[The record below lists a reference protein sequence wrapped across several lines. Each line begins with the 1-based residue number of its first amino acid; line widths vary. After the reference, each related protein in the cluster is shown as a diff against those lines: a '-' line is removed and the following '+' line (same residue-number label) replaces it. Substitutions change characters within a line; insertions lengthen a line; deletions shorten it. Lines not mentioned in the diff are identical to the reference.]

1 MTGGALPSILVVE
14 DDVELALL
22 TQSYLQKHGY
32 SVSVE
37 HNGNKAVKRILE
49 DTPDLVILDIMLPEK
64 DGLSICREVRTTY
77 KGLILMLTAKAGEID
92 EIVGLEVGADDYL
105 PKPVEPLRLLARV
118 KSLLRRSGPVGPAR
132 KMPESNLPQNLKI
145 LRLGRLQVDAANH
158 KAYLND
164 QTLELTSGEFDLL
177 WYLAN
182 NRGRTVSREE
192 LSQALRGISYDGL
205 DRNIDLRVTRLR
217 KKLADDGKNPRIIK
231 SIRGVGYLFVEK
243 P

>member
-1 MTGGALPSILVVE
+1 MTGGTLPSILVVE

-22 TQSYLQKHGY
+22 TQNYLQKHGY

-37 HNGNKAVKRILE
+37 HNGNLAVKRIVE

-77 KGLILMLTAKAGEID
+77 KGWILMLTAKAGEID

-105 PKPVEPLRLLARV
+105 PKPVEPRRLLARV
-118 KSLLRRSGPVGPAR
+118 KSLLRRSGSGEPAS
-132 KMPESNLPQNLKI
+132 KIPESNQPQNLKI
-145 LRLGRLQVDAANH
+145 LKVGRLLVDAANH
-158 KAYLND
+158 KAYLNN
-164 QTLELTSGEFDLL
+164 QALELTSGEFDLL

-182 NRGRTVSREE
+182 NRGRTISREE
-192 LSQALRGISYDGL
+192 LSQAIRGISYDGL

-217 KKLADDGKNPRIIK
+217 KKLADEGKNPRIIK
-231 SIRGVGYLFVEK
+231 SIRGIGYLFVEE